1 MPLEMWKVMWKI
13 SLHGYPS
20 STMVGPLALCS
31 SKLTIKGCW
40 LAGGGGGG
48 DEELAFKLGMVVMYA
63 IPGTVVRRLR
73 QED

>member
-1 MPLEMWKVMWKI
+1 MEMWKVMWKI

-40 LAGGGGGG
+40 LAGW
-48 DEELAFKLGMVVMYA
+48 LVV
-63 IPGTVVRRLR
+63 GWLVGWLVVWWLV
-73 QED
+73 D